1 MATAEKIEGT
11 EGNAGLQSQQAET
24 SVSWGEEGCDQGFD
38 SSCWVSPGPRHDLAA
53 LAPQPGQVP

>member
-24 SVSWGEEGCDQGFD
+24 SVSWGEEGCTHSTD
-38 SSCWVSPGPRHDLAA
+38 HL
-53 LAPQPGQVP
+53 